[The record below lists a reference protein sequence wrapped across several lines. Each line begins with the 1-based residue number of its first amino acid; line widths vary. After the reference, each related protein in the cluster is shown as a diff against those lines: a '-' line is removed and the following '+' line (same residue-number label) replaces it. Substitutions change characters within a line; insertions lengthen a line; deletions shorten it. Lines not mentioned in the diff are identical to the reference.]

1 MLSRQ
6 DERNRCLTQING
18 VFMSHRV
25 SIEQLLESGAHFG
38 HLTRRWNPKMAKFI
52 FTEKNGIHIIDLR
65 KTQVL
70 IDIACDYA
78 LNIASQGKKFL
89 FVGTKSQ
96 AKEVIKNEAT
106 RCNSFYVTERW
117 LGGMLTNFTTI
128 RRSIKRLNTIDKM
141 EIDGTFEKLTK
152 KERLLLVRER
162 ERLREVFGGIEE
174 MVTLPSAL
182 FIVDIKKEH
191 IAVKEAR
198 ALGIPTIA
206 IVDTNCDPELVDY
219 IIPANDDSTLTI
231 QIISQAISNVII
243 EGTYV
248 YNEKMRLPEMEIKL
262 TEPAEELIENVPPAV
277 KSKIRPR
284 KRRSNESGIGT
295 GGITPKTQ
303 IEE

>member
-1 MLSRQ
+1 
-6 DERNRCLTQING
+6 
-18 VFMSHRV
+18 MSHRV
-25 SIEQLLESGAHFG
+25 SIEHLLESGAHFG
-38 HLTRRWNPKMAKFI
+38 HLTRRWNPKMSKFI
-52 FTEKNGIHIIDLR
+52 FSEKHEIHIIDLR

-70 IDIACDYA
+70 IDVACDFA
-78 LNIASQGKKFL
+78 FNFASQGRKFL

-96 AKEVIKNEAT
+96 AKEVIKTEAE

-117 LGGMLTNFTTI
+117 LGGMLTNFSTI

-162 ERLREVFGGIEE
+162 ERLRKVFGGIEE
-174 MVTLPSAL
+174 MVTLPNAL

-198 ALGIPTIA
+198 TLGIPTIA

-231 QIISQAISNVII
+231 QIISQAISKAII
-243 EGTYV
+243 EGTYL

-262 TEPAEELIENVPPAV
+262 TEPEGGIIETAPPAV
-277 KSKIRPR
+277 KTKIRPR
-284 KRRSNESGIGT
+284 KRPSDESGVGT
-295 GGITPKTQ
+295 GGITPKPQTR
-303 IEE
+303 E

>member
-1 MLSRQ
+1 
-6 DERNRCLTQING
+6 
-18 VFMSHRV
+18 MSISV

-52 FTEKNGIHIIDLR
+52 FSEKNGIHTIDLR
-65 KTQVL
+65 KTQIL
-70 IDIACDYA
+70 IGIAYDFA
-78 LNIASQGKKFL
+78 LNLASQGKKFL

-96 AKEVIKNEAT
+96 AKEVIKNEAI

-162 ERLREVFGGIEE
+162 ERLRKVFGGIEE

-191 IAVKEAR
+191 IAVREAR
-198 ALGIPTIA
+198 TLGIPTIA

-219 IIPANDDSTLTI
+219 MIPANDDSTLTI
-231 QIISQAISNVII
+231 QIISQAISKAII
-243 EGTYV
+243 EGTNV
-248 YNEKMRLPEMEIKL
+248 YNEKMRLPDMEIKL
-262 TEPAEELIENVPPAV
+262 TEPVEEVIETAPPPV

-284 KRRSNESGIGT
+284 RRRSDEPGVGT
-295 GGITPKTQ
+295 GGITPKTLT
-303 IEE
+303 EE

>member
-1 MLSRQ
+1 
-6 DERNRCLTQING
+6 
-18 VFMSHRV
+18 MSHRV
-25 SIEQLLESGAHFG
+25 SIDHLLESGAHFG

-65 KTQVL
+65 KTQIL
-70 IDIACDYA
+70 IDIACDFA
-78 LNIASQGKKFL
+78 FNIASQGKKFL

-96 AKEVIKNEAT
+96 AKEVIKNEAI
-106 RCNSFYVTERW
+106 RCKAFYVTERW

-141 EIDGTFEKLTK
+141 EIDGTFDKLTK
-152 KERLLLVRER
+152 KERLLLIRER
-162 ERLREVFGGIEE
+162 ERLRNVFGGIEE
-174 MVTLPSAL
+174 MVTFPSAL

-198 ALGIPTIA
+198 TLGIPTIA

-231 QIISQAISNVII
+231 QLISSAIANAIN
-243 EGTYV
+243 EGIMV
-248 YNEKMRLPEMEIKL
+248 YNEKMRQPDMEIKL
-262 TEPAEELIENVPPAV
+262 SEPMEETIESAPPAV

-284 KRRSNESGIGT
+284 KRRSDEPGVGT

-303 IEE
+303 TEE